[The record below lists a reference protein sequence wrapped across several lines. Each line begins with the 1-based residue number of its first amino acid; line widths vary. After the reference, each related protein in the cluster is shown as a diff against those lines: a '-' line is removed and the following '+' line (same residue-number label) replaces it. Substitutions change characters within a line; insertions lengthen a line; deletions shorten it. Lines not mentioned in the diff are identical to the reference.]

1 MGSGTGGEGG
11 GDRRDVD
18 IDGQIIRR
26 EDTLEKAI
34 LETEPN
40 ATIAY
45 ALGLETHQPIMS
57 MLGGHGGRLDR
68 ERESY

>member
-26 EDTLEKAI
+26 EDTLEKVI

-40 ATIAY
+40 DTIAY
-45 ALGLETHQPIMS
+45 ALGL
-57 MLGGHGGRLDR
+57 
-68 ERESY
+68 